1 MLARP
6 LRNPRGCH
14 RSPFPFGAG
23 KTASA
28 MTSVPVVT
36 RCEQNV
42 PIAHDIVVGDCVHP
56 IVVQS
61 PLCPI
66 PECPSER
73 RADDLSEEAEGDD
86 PSWCEI
92 AGRWPVAPYAAPILF
107 LKLLAKQVAVDFGG
121 EWRTFPEI
129 QIVSVIKTNG
139 TVERVL

>member
-129 QIVSVIKTNG
+129 
-139 TVERVL
+139 